1 MISSEN
7 YLAKATFR
15 PKAFAGP
22 KDLLLKAKEEEN
34 QSPQKYRQ
42 NV

>member
-7 YLAKATFR
+7 YLAKATCR
-15 PKAFAGP
+15 PEAFVRP